1 MYSSFI
7 QLGSFLRISHASLA
21 TEEYTKEKEVSMSGK
36 CFALP
41 QEHYEVVF
49 DWVGWEANALS
60 CEGHYKLM
68 TFPFEVRY

>member
-49 DWVGWEANALS
+49 D
-60 CEGHYKLM
+60 
-68 TFPFEVRY
+68 